1 MWRRS
6 KTYITKPVRTGLR
19 DELNKTQA
27 KIAGFDPEALQASGI
42 VLIGAGGIGSPA
54 AMALGR
60 KGVGHLAIIDDDVV
74 ELSNNSP
81 VSLCEIRCR
90 PLQGPLPRPQPCPR
104 RSFSLRPSSRIP
116 SASRKSS
123 SAATTSRTQRYSFA
137 AWIIIRRAA
146 RSASTRSHTTCPQF
160 SLQFLGGGNE
170 CYAMVQQP
178 RKACWACVFP
188 AYVNNDEYPCNLPAI
203 NDVLMVLA
211 GQIVFTVDT
220 LIGDRPRTWNVRE
233 TFLDGSLPDRARTVE
248 RRSDCTVCGYVA

>member
-1 MWRRS
+1 MTMLW
-6 KTYITKPVRTGLR
+6 
-19 DELNKTQA
+19 N
-27 KIAGFDPEALQASGI
+27 
-42 VLIGAGGIGSPA
+42 SPT
-54 AMALGR
+54 
-60 KGVGHLAIIDDDVV
+60 
-74 ELSNNSP
+74 SP
-81 VSLCEIRCR
+81 VSTIARSDVGRYKAHCLARNLAHDGLFPTTIVAHPSRFQEVLERGHDFSNATVLICGVDNNATRRAVCEYA
-90 PLQGPLPRPQPCPR
+90 LAHNLPA
-104 RSFSLRPSSRIP
+104 I
-116 SASRKSS
+116 
-123 SAATTSRTQRYSFA
+123 FA
-137 AWIIIRRAA
+137 AVSR
-146 RSASTRSHTTCPQF
+146 
-160 SLQFLGGGNE
+160 GGNE